1 MPYKSFLP
9 KLRKQLICQQSF
21 AAAFNPGHKWRRLE
35 KPLHCLLKASIL
47 SYFII
52 IIIII
57 IIITIIIIIKQVL
70 QVIPV
75 KVNYNYFTVHKA
87 SSLNLKII

>member
-1 MPYKSFLP
+1 MSFKSFLP
-9 KLRKQLICQQSF
+9 KLRKQF
-21 AAAFNPGHKWRRLE
+21 ARKVLRLRSILDISGDGHKE

-47 SYFII
+47 SYFITI

-57 IIITIIIIIKQVL
+57 VIKQVL

-87 SSLNLKII
+87 SSLNL